1 MFKRFFLFFGVN
13 ILIIATLGIT
23 LNILTSLG
31 IIPPMGQGYAGLF
44 VFCLFWGTGGAFIN
58 LLISK
63 WMAKRVMGV
72 RLLERNGPG
81 SDLVNRVHTM
91 ARKAGLEK
99 MPEVGV
105 YDSAEVNAFATGP
118 SRNNSLVAVSTGLL
132 NRMNDDEVDGVLAHE
147 VAHIANG
154 DMVTMTLVQ
163 GVMNAFVMFAARVVA
178 GIINNALKD
187 ENGRGGLGMFAYY
200 GVVIAL
206 DILFGLLAAPVV
218 MWFSRWREYRAD
230 AGGARLASKEKMI
243 AALESLKRSIDRID
257 ASTEQKA
264 FQSMKISQKGAFA
277 QLFSSHPPLD
287 ARIEA
292 LKRHPFA

>member
-1 MFKRFFLFFGVN
+1 MFKRYFLLFGVN
-13 ILIIATLGIT
+13 ILIIVTLGIT
-23 LNILTSLG
+23 LNILTSMG
-31 IIPPMGQGYAGLF
+31 IIPPVGQGYAGLF
-44 VFCLFWGTGGAFIN
+44 IFCLFWGMGGAFLN
-58 LLISK
+58 LMISK
-63 WMAKRVMGV
+63 WMAKKVMGV

-81 SDLVNRVHTM
+81 SELVNRVHTM

-105 YDSAEVNAFATGP
+105 YDSPEVNAFATGP
-118 SRNNSLVAVSTGLL
+118 SRSNSLVAVSTGLL
-132 NRMNDDEVDGVLAHE
+132 NRMNEDEVDGVLAHE

-154 DMVTMTLVQ
+154 DMVTMTLIQ

-178 GIINNALKD
+178 GIINNAMRD
-187 ENGRGGLGMFAYY
+187 EEGRGGLGMFAYY
-200 GVVIAL
+200 GVVMAL

-230 AGGARLASKEKMI
+230 AGGARLSSKEKMI
-243 AALESLKRSIDRID
+243 AALESLKKSIDKID
-257 ASTEQKA
+257 TSTDQKA
-264 FQSMKISQKGAFA
+264 FQSMKISQKGAVA
-277 QLFSSHPPLD
+277 LLFSSHPPLD